1 MLLER
6 GKLETPNKNS
16 RSKARNQQRTQPT
29 NYTGWIWDLSNVPR
43 KNQAKQMHGMLIGQE
58 LKKREKLTKKY
69 FLGVF
74 FP

>member
-29 NYTGWIWDLSNVPR
+29 NYTGWIWDLSNVLMSHCLVKFTWDKKHPGDNLAR
-43 KNQAKQMHGMLIGQE
+43 ICLLQN
-58 LKKREKLTKKY
+58 LKTSD
-69 FLGVF
+69 F
-74 FP
+74 